1 MKRYLN
7 YSKLVFTTIIF
18 LLISFSYQNR
28 ENIFNSG
35 DTYFP
40 YALTLLNGNILLVI
54 NDGIHF
60 FDSLV
65 EAEETSKVI
74 YFDSKIESELDYDK
88 TTFDQFSE
96 DDGGYIMVLA
106 MNKIYFFDNEGN
118 YIYTIDL
125 SDTINGNYYNLL
137 PYKKEGN
144 YLHYVIFHLN
154 TEANN
159 FIIHHFKFEISS
171 HLNSKLISKEVSV
184 IINYTQAAPNSISGG
199 SCLFLLYS
207 NKDILVCFYSVFY
220 PTEFQSRAFDPQ
232 NEFEEID
239 EYAKYSFQGY
249 NSPIADFLI
258 AKTNKDKEKAFI
270 LTLRGNILYKMIF
283 DFNDFPEQ
291 EQVII
296 EENLSF
302 STDFYKNRLVYFQ
315 QTEEFVYVSNTYA
328 IPRIPVAIFNDDFT
342 LKEKCKYQITTPN
355 VWGVYTSTPFYKEE
369 NYFLIFDDKNNK
381 NVHYESITGLEPAET
396 EEVEIPTTEVE
407 IPTTEIEIPTTEI
420 PEPRVTTSFAKNIKC
435 KTATEESARYDL
447 CTECDNDNG
456 YFSVEYSDNSF
467 LHGFEEC
474 FNMDSKPGNF
484 YFDDS
489 NQKFKQCYET
499 CKTCNEA
506 GNGNM
511 NNCIEC
517 ENNYIKKPDTPD
529 TTNCVV
535 ACNYMYYYTPY
546 GQYKCTTDNKCPD
559 NAKLYIEELKKCT
572 NDCQTEEIYNK
583 KYEGKCLEDCP
594 ENTEPNENNIC
605 IDINLNSCTKTESD
619 INTNGEIDLNEIDL
633 NAKNYAEDFSYT
645 DKHVT
650 HFSNNLYS
658 ILIYKDLY
666 CIEELSLKMPKV
678 DFGNCFTKVLENLN
692 PPTTDNIIIALIE
705 KYNTQKK
712 SSTTYFFYH
721 PNTGEKIDIAT
732 ICKDEEVIV
741 KESVLSQLNDSNVN
755 LDYALFLADQNI
767 DIFNLSDAFYTDICF
782 HFESPNG
789 KDIPLKDR
797 IATFYPNV
805 TLCDPGC
812 ETKGVNLTTMES
824 MCECKFNDLLSLG
837 NNALVDN
844 ALGGITNLLSSSN
857 FMVLKCY
864 QDILQV
870 KYFIKNTGGYIFIA
884 IALAEV
890 VTTILFFAIDII
902 KIFQYLYG
910 LTENFI
916 NSLMKKKNSNNKI
929 EKYSTIE
936 PMDNAP
942 PKKIDNV
949 NFNERE
955 KMKLKA
961 KIRRF
966 KIISLNDMNKNT
978 LSTQKSERNL
988 KKSFKSTKTQSSAR
1002 KETHTE
1008 MEFFDFDEAIND
1020 ISPNIKSYNRSK
1032 NINIDIDIEEYLKP
1046 DLDDME
1052 YDDAI
1057 KFDKRSFCEFYWNR
1071 LKDKQLI
1078 ISLFNYEFLRPVT
1091 MKILLLLLNIDLYFV
1106 VNGLFY
1112 NEEYISNLFHSTE
1125 EETFFSF
1132 LERSLERL
1140 LYATIVGAIV
1150 EGIIGFIFIEE
1161 KKVKKLFI
1169 REKENIAK
1177 LKYEI
1182 FKLIKSIKKRFFI
1195 FIILSFILIII
1206 SWYYVNCFNNVYPGV
1221 KIEWIK
1227 SSIAIVIIVQ
1237 LIPVIT
1243 AFLEALLRQIGL
1255 KCKSEKIFELRKY
1268 FS

>member
-1 MKRYLN
+1 
-7 YSKLVFTTIIF
+7 
-18 LLISFSYQNR
+18 
-28 ENIFNSG
+28 
-35 DTYFP
+35 
-40 YALTLLNGNILLVI
+40 
-54 NDGIHF
+54 
-60 FDSLV
+60 
-65 EAEETSKVI
+65 
-74 YFDSKIESELDYDK
+74 
-88 TTFDQFSE
+88 
-96 DDGGYIMVLA
+96 
-106 MNKIYFFDNEGN
+106 
-118 YIYTIDL
+118 
-125 SDTINGNYYNLL
+125 
-137 PYKKEGN
+137 
-144 YLHYVIFHLN
+144 
-154 TEANN
+154 
-159 FIIHHFKFEISS
+159 
-171 HLNSKLISKEVSV
+171 
-184 IINYTQAAPNSISGG
+184 
-199 SCLFLLYS
+199 
-207 NKDILVCFYSVFY
+207 
-220 PTEFQSRAFDPQ
+220 
-232 NEFEEID
+232 
-239 EYAKYSFQGY
+239 
-249 NSPIADFLI
+249 
-258 AKTNKDKEKAFI
+258 
-270 LTLRGNILYKMIF
+270 
-283 DFNDFPEQ
+283 
-291 EQVII
+291 
-296 EENLSF
+296 
-302 STDFYKNRLVYFQ
+302 
-315 QTEEFVYVSNTYA
+315 
-328 IPRIPVAIFNDDFT
+328 
-342 LKEKCKYQITTPN
+342 
-355 VWGVYTSTPFYKEE
+355 
-369 NYFLIFDDKNNK
+369 
-381 NVHYESITGLEPAET
+381 
-396 EEVEIPTTEVE
+396 
-407 IPTTEIEIPTTEI
+407 
-420 PEPRVTTSFAKNIKC
+420 
-435 KTATEESARYDL
+435 
-447 CTECDNDNG
+447 
-456 YFSVEYSDNSF
+456 
-467 LHGFEEC
+467 
-474 FNMDSKPGNF
+474 
-484 YFDDS
+484 
-489 NQKFKQCYET
+489 
-499 CKTCNEA
+499 
-506 GNGNM
+506 
-511 NNCIEC
+511 
-517 ENNYIKKPDTPD
+517 
-529 TTNCVV
+529 
-535 ACNYMYYYTPY
+535 
-546 GQYKCTTDNKCPD
+546 
-559 NAKLYIEELKKCT
+559 
-572 NDCQTEEIYNK
+572 
-583 KYEGKCLEDCP
+583 
-594 ENTEPNENNIC
+594 
-605 IDINLNSCTKTESD
+605 
-619 INTNGEIDLNEIDL
+619 
-633 NAKNYAEDFSYT
+633 
-645 DKHVT
+645 
-650 HFSNNLYS
+650 
-658 ILIYKDLY
+658 
-666 CIEELSLKMPKV
+666 
-678 DFGNCFTKVLENLN
+678 
-692 PPTTDNIIIALIE
+692 
-705 KYNTQKK
+705 
-712 SSTTYFFYH
+712 
-721 PNTGEKIDIAT
+721 
-732 ICKDEEVIV
+732 
-741 KESVLSQLNDSNVN
+741 
-755 LDYALFLADQNI
+755 
-767 DIFNLSDAFYTDICF
+767 
-782 HFESPNG
+782 
-789 KDIPLKDR
+789 
-797 IATFYPNV
+797 
-805 TLCDPGC
+805 
-812 ETKGVNLTTMES
+812 MES

-844 ALGGITNLLSSSN
+844 ALGGITNLLS
-857 FMVLKCY
+857 MVLKCY

-1020 ISPNIKSYNRSK
+1020 ISPNIKSDNRSK

-1057 KFDKRSFCEFYWNR
+1057 IFDKRSFCEFYWNR

>member
-1 MKRYLN
+1 
-7 YSKLVFTTIIF
+7 
-18 LLISFSYQNR
+18 
-28 ENIFNSG
+28 
-35 DTYFP
+35 
-40 YALTLLNGNILLVI
+40 
-54 NDGIHF
+54 
-60 FDSLV
+60 
-65 EAEETSKVI
+65 
-74 YFDSKIESELDYDK
+74 
-88 TTFDQFSE
+88 
-96 DDGGYIMVLA
+96 
-106 MNKIYFFDNEGN
+106 
-118 YIYTIDL
+118 
-125 SDTINGNYYNLL
+125 
-137 PYKKEGN
+137 
-144 YLHYVIFHLN
+144 
-154 TEANN
+154 
-159 FIIHHFKFEISS
+159 
-171 HLNSKLISKEVSV
+171 
-184 IINYTQAAPNSISGG
+184 
-199 SCLFLLYS
+199 
-207 NKDILVCFYSVFY
+207 
-220 PTEFQSRAFDPQ
+220 
-232 NEFEEID
+232 
-239 EYAKYSFQGY
+239 
-249 NSPIADFLI
+249 
-258 AKTNKDKEKAFI
+258 
-270 LTLRGNILYKMIF
+270 
-283 DFNDFPEQ
+283 
-291 EQVII
+291 
-296 EENLSF
+296 
-302 STDFYKNRLVYFQ
+302 
-315 QTEEFVYVSNTYA
+315 
-328 IPRIPVAIFNDDFT
+328 
-342 LKEKCKYQITTPN
+342 
-355 VWGVYTSTPFYKEE
+355 
-369 NYFLIFDDKNNK
+369 
-381 NVHYESITGLEPAET
+381 
-396 EEVEIPTTEVE
+396 
-407 IPTTEIEIPTTEI
+407 
-420 PEPRVTTSFAKNIKC
+420 
-435 KTATEESARYDL
+435 
-447 CTECDNDNG
+447 
-456 YFSVEYSDNSF
+456 
-467 LHGFEEC
+467 
-474 FNMDSKPGNF
+474 
-484 YFDDS
+484 
-489 NQKFKQCYET
+489 
-499 CKTCNEA
+499 
-506 GNGNM
+506 
-511 NNCIEC
+511 
-517 ENNYIKKPDTPD
+517 
-529 TTNCVV
+529 
-535 ACNYMYYYTPY
+535 
-546 GQYKCTTDNKCPD
+546 
-559 NAKLYIEELKKCT
+559 
-572 NDCQTEEIYNK
+572 
-583 KYEGKCLEDCP
+583 
-594 ENTEPNENNIC
+594 
-605 IDINLNSCTKTESD
+605 
-619 INTNGEIDLNEIDL
+619 
-633 NAKNYAEDFSYT
+633 
-645 DKHVT
+645 
-650 HFSNNLYS
+650 
-658 ILIYKDLY
+658 
-666 CIEELSLKMPKV
+666 
-678 DFGNCFTKVLENLN
+678 
-692 PPTTDNIIIALIE
+692 
-705 KYNTQKK
+705 
-712 SSTTYFFYH
+712 
-721 PNTGEKIDIAT
+721 
-732 ICKDEEVIV
+732 
-741 KESVLSQLNDSNVN
+741 
-755 LDYALFLADQNI
+755 
-767 DIFNLSDAFYTDICF
+767 
-782 HFESPNG
+782 
-789 KDIPLKDR
+789 
-797 IATFYPNV
+797 
-805 TLCDPGC
+805 
-812 ETKGVNLTTMES
+812 MES

-955 KMKLKA
+955 KMKLKRG

-978 LSTQKSERNL
+978 LSTQKSDKNL
-988 KKSFKSTKTQSSAR
+988 RKSFKSTKNQSSAR
-1002 KETHTE
+1002 KDTNTQ

-1057 KFDKRSFCEFYWNR
+1057 KFDKRSFCEFYWDR

-1078 ISLFNYEFLRPVT
+1078 ISLFNFEFLRPVT

-1182 FKLIKSIKKRFFI
+1182 FKLIKSIKKRFYI

-1206 SWYYVNCFNNVYPGV
+1206 SWYYINCFNNVYPGV